1 MEMSRQNDELE
12 RIKRIRER
20 QLQDRDPRAR
30 DRVFHGQLSS
40 RRRGKKLTLQNVIKD
55 FQAKWT
61 WMAGGAIIGI
71 VLAVLLNLVLQATWA
86 QYAGYFIVL
95 FCIVLGRVFGAIRD
109 WGDEDWGR
117 KY

>member
-1 MEMSRQNDELE
+1 MSQHNDELE

-20 QLQDRDPRAR
+20 QLQDRDPKAR
-30 DRVFHGQLSS
+30 DKTFHRQLSS
-40 RRRGKKLTLQNVIKD
+40 RRRGKKLTFQNILQD

-71 VLAVLLNLVLQATWA
+71 VLAILFTQVIQTGWA
-86 QYAGYFIVL
+86 HYFIVF
-95 FCIVLGRVFGAIRD
+95 FCAVMGRLFGAVRD

-117 KY
+117 KH

>member
-1 MEMSRQNDELE
+1 MSQQNDELE

-20 QLQDRDPRAR
+20 QLQDRDPKAR
-30 DRVFHGQLSS
+30 DKAFHRQLSA
-40 RRRGKKLTLQNVIKD
+40 RRRGKKLTFQNILKD

-71 VLAVLLNLVLQATWA
+71 ILAILFTQIIQTNWA
-86 QYAGYFIVL
+86 QYVAYFIVF
-95 FCIVLGRVFGAIRD
+95 FCIVLGRLFGAVRD
-109 WGDEDWGR
+109 WGDEDWGK

>member
-1 MEMSRQNDELE
+1 MNQRNDELE
-12 RIKRIRER
+12 RLRRLRER
-20 QLQDRDPRAR
+20 QLQDRDPRVR
-30 DRVFHGQLSS
+30 DRAFHGQLSS
-40 RRRGKKLTLQNVIKD
+40 RRRGKKLTLQNVLKD

-71 VLAVLLNLVLQATWA
+71 VLAVALNQLIQDTWA
-86 QYAGYFIVL
+86 QYAGYFIVF
-95 FCIVLGRVFGAIRD
+95 FCIVLGRLFGAIRD